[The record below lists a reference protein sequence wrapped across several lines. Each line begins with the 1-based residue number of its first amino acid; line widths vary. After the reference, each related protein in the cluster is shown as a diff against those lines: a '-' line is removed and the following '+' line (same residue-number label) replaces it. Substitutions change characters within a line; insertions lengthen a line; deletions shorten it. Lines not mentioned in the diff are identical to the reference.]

1 MKYHHAAAMQSSLTL
16 FIFVCILGRAEGL
29 APLGMPSTLTFIDT
43 TIPLLVT
50 SSMFDITLRYLYLN
64 GNVVVS
70 QVSPILT
77 PIPLRPI
84 SAIGSKR
91 HGLHRSRVRAPR
103 HHARTR
109 TRRRLARTGGIQP
122 SAARNEVGEVRARS
136 GWDWLGL
143 HTGVE
148 DCWSFWGTFQPWY
161 FH

>member
-91 HGLHRSRVRAPR
+91 H
-103 HHARTR
+103 HARTR

-136 GWDWLGL
+136 GWDLLGL

-161 FH
+161 FQ